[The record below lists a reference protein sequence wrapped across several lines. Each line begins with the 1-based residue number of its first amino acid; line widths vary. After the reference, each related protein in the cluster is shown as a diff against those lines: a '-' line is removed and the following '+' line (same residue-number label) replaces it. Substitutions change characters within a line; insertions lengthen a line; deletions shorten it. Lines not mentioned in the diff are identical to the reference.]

1 MAVVC
6 LNVVHLKVWSVRRNP
21 ILVKF
26 AHIGS

>member
-6 LNVVHLKVWSVRRNP
+6 LSVVHRKVWSVRLNH